1 MGKAEEQKNIRR
13 IKLNKSFL
21 LIIAILTLFGLTAC
35 GTKDVDYYKAHPEEM
50 NKKHEECKK
59 MSIAEAMADRECVAA
74 SQAFTGDLFK
84 SNIPRP
90 GEGQGRG
97 TKKF

>member
-1 MGKAEEQKNIRR
+1 LKN
-13 IKLNKSFL
+13 SFL
-21 LIIAILTLFGLTAC
+21 VIIAVSTLFGLTAC
-35 GTKDVDYYKAHPEEM
+35 GTKDVAYYKANPDEM

-59 MSIAEAMADRECVAA
+59 MSVAEVMADRECAA
-74 SQAFTGDLFK
+74 VSQALTGDLFK
-84 SNIPRP
+84 SKIPRP